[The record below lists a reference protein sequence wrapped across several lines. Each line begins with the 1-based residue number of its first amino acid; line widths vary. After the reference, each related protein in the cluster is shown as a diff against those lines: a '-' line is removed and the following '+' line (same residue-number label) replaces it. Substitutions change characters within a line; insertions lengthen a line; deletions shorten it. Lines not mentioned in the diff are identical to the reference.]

1 MLYVEDLIEL
11 SSSTSSAGVL
21 TKWMDPRNN
30 TYIKTSAF
38 NNETKTYHVEAVMEC
53 LTSDIGRLIG
63 VSVVDYW
70 LDELKIAD
78 AKVLVCVSED
88 YKIKTPYRDKISVT
102 SFLVSRGMEGAVR
115 SDRYRNLVAE
125 FPEIRES
132 LDRLIVFDYLI
143 DNYDRHMR
151 NVELLSLEDGSV
163 RLAPLFDNG
172 SSLLADWVTQ
182 QDLADLEESEE
193 LFEEHIIN
201 AETQSKCFAHDSRA
215 ELMLVDKSVFRSI
228 NLSITDEEWEK
239 VTRKYAQ
246 YLSPLRLKM
255 IYRLLTTRYSNLLH
269 FASISYK

>member
-1 MLYVEDLIEL
+1 MLYEEDLIEL

-38 NNETKTYHVEAVMEC
+38 NNETKTHHVEAVMEC
-53 LTSDIGRLIG
+53 LSSDIGRLMG

-78 AKVLVCVSED
+78 AKILVCVSED

-102 SFLVSRGMEGAVR
+102 SYLVSRGLEGAVR
-115 SDRYRNLVAE
+115 SDRYRNLAAE

-172 SSLLADWVTQ
+172 SSLLADWVTE
-182 QDLADLEESEE
+182 QDLADLQESEE

-201 AETQSKCFAHDSRA
+201 AETPSKCFAHDHRS

-246 YLSPLRLKM
+246 YLSPLRLEM
-255 IYRLLTTRYSNLLH
+255 IYRLLTIRYSNLLR
-269 FASISYK
+269 FALK